1 LTETKRKTA
10 LGSVTVKGFA
20 KDMFIEGSPHLER
33 WAAKGKVLKRQTV
46 IQHRRH
52 LTGYILPRFGH
63 LRFGKITP
71 TIVEDFLLGQRLSN
85 SCRNTILYTYD

>member
-1 LTETKRKTA
+1 
-10 LGSVTVKGFA
+10 
-20 KDMFIEGSPHLER
+20 M
-33 WAAKGKVLKRQTV
+33 LKRQTI

-63 LRFGKITP
+63 LHFGEITP

-85 SCRNTILYTYD
+85 SCK